1 MCLSKTN
8 VSANLSA
15 KRYLNSKNLA
25 LEFPRII
32 TSLGSTVEGSKA
44 SEDQDE
50 GAERDGILFSFILQS
65 VLHCVHGD
73 HSSSTFLSGE
83 EYSFPFLVP
92 PPQPGFEITLFTYFN
107 LGL

>member
-50 GAERDGILFSFILQS
+50 GAEKGWHIIF
-65 VLHCVHGD
+65 LHLPIRAPLCAWGPQFQH
-73 HSSSTFLSGE
+73 
-83 EYSFPFLVP
+83 FPFWRGV
-92 PPQPGFEITLFTYFN
+92 
-107 LGL
+107 

>member
-15 KRYLNSKNLA
+15 KRYLNSKMLA
-25 LEFPRII
+25 LEFPGII

-50 GAERDGILFSFILQS
+50 GAEKG
-65 VLHCVHGD
+65 
-73 HSSSTFLSGE
+73 
-83 EYSFPFLVP
+83 
-92 PPQPGFEITLFTYFN
+92 
-107 LGL
+107 